1 MRFVSSVYWATS
13 CSELSLKLQYVG
25 LNVKYAFIHA
35 VRMRSVHLELISLNV
50 LAQVA
55 RGVDKL
61 STSFQTIIASF
72 PDCIPCLTFVSLC
85 LARWFCFFF
94 CCKRSSHA
102 ATCSVL
108 FSSFSHGFVT
118 HVIRQR
124 HSHHPLTHSRHFS
137 VGVRVYIERK

>member
-1 MRFVSSVYWATS
+1 
-13 CSELSLKLQYVG
+13 
-25 LNVKYAFIHA
+25 
-35 VRMRSVHLELISLNV
+35 MRSVHLELISLNV

-108 FSSFSHGFVT
+108 FSSFSHGVVT

-124 HSHHPLTHSRHFS
+124 HSHHPLTHSLTHSLTSLFCRRARLH
-137 VGVRVYIERK
+137 RKKVVWYCLLRCIMLSYSYFFF